1 MASEALNTA
10 LLEPF
15 PEIQD
20 PGQHGNHIV
29 QFYEDDGFLAK
40 TVADFVGAGF
50 AIDQPAIIIATP
62 EHRDLITDHL
72 GDHGLDISRIR
83 NAGNLTMLDARETLD
98 LVLINGMPNRERFR
112 HTIGQALRAS
122 RRRSGSVIRAYGEIV
137 DLLWKEGNTAGA
149 IHLEELWNELAQNY
163 EFSLLCTYAMANF
176 YRSADSKAFQ
186 AICQAHSHVRP
197 TERYSAANEELRLIE
212 ITLLQQRATALENEI
227 RHREELEARLR
238 STVTSLHTH
247 DVERD
252 QLLDRERAARAE
264 AERARATAE
273 QANRVKSEFLA
284 VMSHELRTPLNA
296 IGGYAELMQLG
307 VHGAVSSGQADAL
320 ERIQRSQRHLLGLI
334 NQVLNYARLET
345 GNVRYELTNV
355 SVDDILRT
363 ADALVMPQMRAK
375 ELGYLYAGC
384 EANLTVRADSEKF
397 QQIVIN
403 LLTNAVKF
411 TERGG
416 EIRVESE
423 RVGRN
428 AVIKVHDTGIGIPT
442 EKLQVIFEPFVQ
454 VDSNFT
460 RTREGVG
467 LGLAISR
474 DLARGMGGDLRAQ
487 SALGEGTTMVLT
499 LPIPRI
505 DK

>member
-1 MASEALNTA
+1 M
-10 LLEPF
+10 
-15 PEIQD
+15 
-20 PGQHGNHIV
+20 
-29 QFYEDDGFLAK
+29 
-40 TVADFVGAGF
+40 
-50 AIDQPAIIIATP
+50 
-62 EHRDLITDHL
+62 
-72 GDHGLDISRIR
+72 
-83 NAGNLTMLDARETLD
+83 
-98 LVLINGMPNRERFR
+98 
-112 HTIGQALRAS
+112 
-122 RRRSGSVIRAYGEIV
+122 
-137 DLLWKEGNTAGA
+137 
-149 IHLEELWNELAQNY
+149 
-163 EFSLLCTYAMANF
+163 
-176 YRSADSKAFQ
+176 
-186 AICQAHSHVRP
+186 
-197 TERYSAANEELRLIE
+197 
-212 ITLLQQRATALENEI
+212 
-227 RHREELEARLR
+227 
-238 STVTSLHTH
+238 TSLHTH

-474 DLARGMGGDLRAQ
+474 DLARGMGGDLWAQ

>member
-1 MASEALNTA
+1 MAGEALKTA
-10 LLEPF
+10 PLEPF

-29 QFYEDDGFLAK
+29 QFYEDEGFLAK

-50 AIDQPAIIIATP
+50 AVDQPALIIATP
-62 EHRDLITDHL
+62 EHRDLITDRL
-72 GDHGLDISRIR
+72 SDHGLDIARIR

-98 LVLINGMPNRERFR
+98 LFMINGAPNRERFR

-122 RRRSGSVIRAYGEIV
+122 RRRSGSVIRTYGEMV
-137 DLLWKEGNTAGA
+137 DILWKEGNTGGA
-149 IHLEELWNELAQNY
+149 IQLEELWNELAKSY
-163 EFSLLCTYAMANF
+163 EFSLLCAYAMGNF
-176 YRSADSKAFQ
+176 CRSADGQ
-186 AICQAHSHVRP
+186 DLHTICQTHSHVRP
-197 TERYSAANEELRLIE
+197 TERYTAANEELRLVE
-212 ITLLQQRATALENEI
+212 ITLLQQRAAALENEI
-227 RHREELEARLR
+227 KHREELEGRLR
-238 STVTSLHTH
+238 STVLSLNAR

-252 QLLDRERAARAE
+252 QILDRERAARAE

-273 QANRVKSEFLA
+273 QANRAKSEFLA
-284 VMSHELRTPLNA
+284 IMSHELRTPLNA

-307 VHGAVSSGQADAL
+307 VHGAVSAGQGDAL

-345 GNVRYELTNV
+345 GNVRYELANV

-363 ADALVMPQMRAK
+363 ADALVMPQMHAK
-375 ELGYLYAGC
+375 DLGYVYAGC
-384 EANLTVRADSEKF
+384 EANLVVRADSEKF
-397 QQIVIN
+397 QQIVLN

-411 TERGG
+411 TDRGG
-416 EIRVESE
+416 QIRVESE
-423 RVGRN
+423 RVGHN
-428 AVIKVHDTGIGIPT
+428 AVIKIHDTGIGIPT

-474 DLARGMGGDLRAQ
+474 DLARGMGGDLQAQ

-499 LPIPRI
+499 LPVP
-505 DK
+505 KG